1 MHSTTLVAFVG
12 GLIDHAQ
19 PSQPSTFSDP
29 TNFFD
34 YNIHEFFPVS
44 QKPSWS
50 WGETAIFSSAHK
62 LERLAGKQPKSE
74 WDSVVNFPALDIH
87 LAQWLRADEF
97 HKFTC

>member
-34 YNIHEFFPVS
+34 YNIYEFFPVS
-44 QKPSWS
+44 QGPSWS
-50 WGETAIFSSAHK
+50 WGETANFLQPTSWSAWQANSQNPNETVWSIFSHSTFIW
-62 LERLAGKQPKSE
+62 RNG
-74 WDSVVNFPALDIH
+74 
-87 LAQWLRADEF
+87 
-97 HKFTC
+97 